1 VARRNR
7 GLPNRRGRPCRLSRR
22 RRARRIA
29 GTAAALGWTMTR
41 DPRITPEQEAEESSV
56 RFGLVADC
64 GLLVVLV
71 LSGFLGGSL
80 TILAEAIRGSLM
92 SLTELFSLVV
102 MRRIHRGQL
111 ADLEFGTGK
120 LEQVANTAIGAA
132 MLGGAVWI
140 VIRALG
146 VLVGE
151 RAVGAP
157 FGLAMAAI
165 AGALNAYCNLL
176 AWVRM

>member
-1 VARRNR
+1 
-7 GLPNRRGRPCRLSRR
+7 
-22 RRARRIA
+22 
-29 GTAAALGWTMTR
+29 MTR

-140 VIRALG
+140 VARALA
-146 VLVGE
+146 VLIGE

-165 AGALNAYCNLL
+165 AGALNAYVNSSPGSACGGRSGKTARWSWSASNDLVPSS
-176 AWVRM
+176 WPPRYSC

>member
-1 VARRNR
+1 
-7 GLPNRRGRPCRLSRR
+7 
-22 RRARRIA
+22 
-29 GTAAALGWTMTR
+29 MTR

-120 LEQVANTAIGAA
+120 LEQVANTATIDVSRSSFLR
-132 MLGGAVWI
+132 M
-140 VIRALG
+140 
-146 VLVGE
+146 E
-151 RAVGAP
+151 RLPRPSMVVFFCGDCFSVYAP
-157 FGLAMAAI
+157 RSS
-165 AGALNAYCNLL
+165 Y
-176 AWVRM
+176 